1 MKKKPSN
8 FFEQYRKQC
17 EKCNHDK
24 KVVIP
29 ANDPANGQHGDKID
43 ILFVNERPGPTAVKT
58 GFVSPENPDESA
70 RRFKRLFEKVFGSKY
85 RKKIFITN
93 AVLWC
98 PNVKKYKNKTPTLSE
113 IKSSS
118 DILSNQIN
126 KIKPKIIVAMGR
138 PALNALNFCFNE
150 AILNRA
156 RKTKLKNMVGRVI
169 TIKPYQIIPLFHTS
183 PLNIRNR
190 SEPEQLK
197 DWRKMARKLPFK

>member
-17 EKCNHDK
+17 EKCNHGK

-43 ILFVNERPGPTAVKT
+43 ILFVNERPGPKAIDT
-58 GFVSPENPDESA
+58 GLISFENSGGSA
-70 RRFKRLFEKVFGSKY
+70 PIFKYLFEKTFGLKY

-98 PNVKKYKNKTPTLSE
+98 PKVKKYKNKTPTLSE

-118 DILSNQIN
+118 DILLNQIN
-126 KIKPKIIVAMGR
+126 KIKPKVIVAIGR
-138 PALNALNFCFNE
+138 SALNALNFCFNE
-150 AILNRA
+150 DSLGRA
-156 RKTKLKNMVGRVI
+156 RKIKLKNMAGRAFA
-169 TIKPYQIIPLFHTS
+169 IKSYKIIPLFHTS
-183 PLNIRNR
+183 PLSIRNR
-190 SEPEQLK
+190 SKSEQLK
-197 DWRKMARKLPFK
+197 DWRKMARKIK